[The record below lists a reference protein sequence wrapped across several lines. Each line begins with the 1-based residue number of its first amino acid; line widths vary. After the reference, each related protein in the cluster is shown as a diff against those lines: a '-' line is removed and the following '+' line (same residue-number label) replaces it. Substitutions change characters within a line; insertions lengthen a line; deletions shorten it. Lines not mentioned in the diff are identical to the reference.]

1 MEAVE
6 RFLSELKE
14 ALGGGLILLATF
26 GSLSRDVDVLVVL
39 REHGA
44 EEKILPAYLRC
55 LESGVK
61 LDLSIYSLRE
71 FMWRA
76 EEGDPFIVNVVYTC
90 RPLYDPLGVI
100 RELRERGVWFNP
112 VLLSRDLELAREMY
126 RRTRL
131 EKFKRKIQMLERIKR
146 EGKPVQHRH
155 QGGDCARS
163 LNPWVFQLKRRLM
176 EVRRLPE
183 AETPYDILEA
193 IEKLGA
199 LAEAMVRVIL
209 HERGVSAE
217 VIDKLSF
224 QFAIVLAKTARLHET
239 LGVSDSDLELV
250 EAIRLLRDPAYHSG
264 LGLGI
269 ELNHDV
275 LLYNPALTPIKA
287 QVLDLQVEELR
298 GRTWIRVGKDSIST
312 LRERLTR
319 VAEQLLR
326 KVHPAEA
333 QASSQRSSTS

>member
-1 MEAVE
+1 LEAVE

-131 EKFKRKIQMLERIKR
+131 EKFKR
-146 EGKPVQHRH
+146 
-155 QGGDCARS
+155 
-163 LNPWVFQLKRRLM
+163 RLM

-224 QFAIVLAKTARLHET
+224 QFTIMLAKTARLRET
-239 LGVSDSDLELV
+239 LGVSDSDLELI
-250 EAIRLLRDPAYHSG
+250 EAIRLLLNPAYHSG

-269 ELNHDV
+269 ELDHDV

-287 QVLDLQVEELR
+287 QVLGLQVEELR
-298 GRTWIRVGKDSIST
+298 GRTWVRVGKDSIST

-319 VAEQLLR
+319 VAEHLLR